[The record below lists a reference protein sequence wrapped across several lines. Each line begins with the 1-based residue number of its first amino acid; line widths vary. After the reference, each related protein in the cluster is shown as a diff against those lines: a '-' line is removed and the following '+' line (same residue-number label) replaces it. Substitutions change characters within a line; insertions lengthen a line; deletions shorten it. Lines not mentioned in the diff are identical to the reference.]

1 MGCFDWR
8 RRKAPPVFF
17 MMGRQSGA
25 KAMLQKYID
34 DLKTSTG
41 EGLRMTSLLV
51 LAGITGLISLAFGC
65 AAVFIA
71 VLQTYGAI
79 AACLTTA
86 GIFLIIAGI
95 VAQIYATK
103 QKRARER
110 AAAAAR
116 AAARAA
122 ASAPLIDPMMVAT
135 GIQIARAVGLKKLV
149 PLLALV
155 GVAVGYMANRSANS
169 AEDDDNEN
177 GSPDEAADD

>member
-1 MGCFDWR
+1 
-8 RRKAPPVFF
+8 
-17 MMGRQSGA
+17 
-25 KAMLQKYID
+25 MLQRYID
-34 DLKTSTG
+34 DLKHSTG
-41 EGLRMTSLLV
+41 ASLRMTSLV
-51 LAGITGLISLAFGC
+51 AIAGFAGFIALCFAC
-65 AAVFIA
+65 AAIFIA
-71 VLQTYGAI
+71 VLQQHGAI
-79 AACLTTA
+79 AACLTIA
-86 GIFLIIAGI
+86 GIFVVIAGI
-95 VAQIYATK
+95 FALVYAQK

-169 AEDDDNEN
+169 AENDDNEN
-177 GSPDEAADD
+177 GSPDEAAGD